1 MRLVSTVVPQGSIVG
16 PLLFNI
22 SINDIIKASSKFAFI
37 LYADD
42 TTLNSTLDSFGNDT
56 EEIQNSIIS
65 VLKRVLLDVNKLC
78 LNLSKSKF
86 MLFQMPQERVPNL
99 LFNIDRMH
107 IEQVTEFN
115 FLGLIIVSNLNWNAH
130 LNAIS
135 TKISRIIGLLH
146 KLKYIFP
153 KQVLHSLYNSLI
165 MPHLNYSLL
174 AWGIK
179 SHKIEQLQ
187 KKAIRVLYS
196 KSLIAHTEPLFIKIN
211 QPKLSDL
218 YTCQLLK
225 LYYR

>member
-1 MRLVSTVVPQGSIVG
+1 
-16 PLLFNI
+16 
-22 SINDIIKASSKFAFI
+22 
-37 LYADD
+37 
-42 TTLNSTLDSFGNDT
+42 
-56 EEIQNSIIS
+56 
-65 VLKRVLLDVNKLC
+65 
-78 LNLSKSKF
+78 
-86 MLFQMPQERVPNL
+86 MPQKRVPNL

-107 IEQVTEFN
+107 IEQLVTEFN
-115 FLGLIIVSNLNWNAH
+115 FLGLMIDSNLNWRAH

-153 KQVLHSLYNSLI
+153 KQVLRSINNSLN
-165 MPHLNYSLL
+165 MPHLNSLL

-196 KSLIAHTEPLFIKIN
+196 KSLIVHTEPLFIKMN

-225 LYYR
+225 LYYRLY

>member
-1 MRLVSTVVPQGSIVG
+1 MNKCTCYHSLAIVDN
-16 PLLFNI
+16 LQ
-22 SINDIIKASSKFAFI
+22 
-37 LYADD
+37 
-42 TTLNSTLDSFGNDT
+42 TTLSLTFVINLYHFSIFVTFRLTLFRAIVLHIII
-56 EEIQNSIIS
+56 IQF
-65 VLKRVLLDVNKLC
+65 KWLDVNKLC

-86 MLFQMPQERVPNL
+86 LFFQMPQKRVPNL

-115 FLGLIIVSNLNWNAH
+115 FLGLIIDSNLNWKAH

-153 KQVLHSLYNSLI
+153 KQVLHSIYNSLI

-174 AWGIK
+174 AWGIE

-196 KSLIAHTEPLFIKIN
+196 KSPIAHTESLFIKMS

-218 YTCQLLK
+218 YTC
-225 LYYR
+225 